1 MRKTILFIS
10 PTGTLDN
17 GAEISIVHLMEYL
30 VQTGHT
36 VINAIPDYHVS
47 VQQDYI
53 AKLAKK
59 GIETLA
65 LPSVKWWWEDAP
77 GGLPGTHN
85 ERVISYQ
92 ENIAALRK
100 IITDKQI
107 ELVITNTVNMFQGAV
122 AAACENIP
130 HFWLIHEFPN
140 GEFGY
145 YKEKLTF
152 ITDYSQE
159 IFAVRGALQRQLKEL
174 LPKQS
179 ILSFAPFTQIISTGI
194 KGKDAAKR
202 RIVSVGRLTER
213 KNQLELIKAYGKL
226 PHPSPELIFIGA
238 WDEEYKKK
246 CEAYIAEKNLKNIH
260 FLGHRDQ
267 PWEEVTA
274 ADLVVFPSAMETFG
288 LVYIEAIMNGIP
300 AIISDNLGHLSAY
313 EIFEEGQLYPSGN
326 VEILTERIKEAL
338 ASFEQLKENSLAN
351 LEKIRSLYTVQEV
364 YHEILDRIENLT
376 FTDGNSL
383 YHLKFLFESSVS
395 AYPTSSFLKKLKKK
409 LCSILKE

>member
-1 MRKTILFIS
+1 
-10 PTGTLDN
+10 
-17 GAEISIVHLMEYL
+17 
-30 VQTGHT
+30 
-36 VINAIPDYHVS
+36 
-47 VQQDYI
+47 
-53 AKLAKK
+53 
-59 GIETLA
+59 
-65 LPSVKWWWEDAP
+65 
-77 GGLPGTHN
+77 
-85 ERVISYQ
+85 
-92 ENIAALRK
+92 
-100 IITDKQI
+100 
-107 ELVITNTVNMFQGAV
+107 MFQGAV

-409 LCSILKE
+409 LCSLLKE